1 MKRGVIV
8 VLCLLSVC
16 WLTDAFSAYH
26 HEGEIDSPQ
35 LLAAYE
41 ALAGTKL
48 DHCATC
54 HTGGEYVNSKDR
66 LVSLGSCQW
75 CHYSYGYEGTGNII
89 DTLNDYG
96 KDYLVNGRDVDAVS
110 AIAANDS
117 DGDGYSNQDE
127 IAALTYPGNAQ
138 DYPGLVTAPYRVYT
152 KAQLE
157 AMPTHTQ
164 FLLMNANR
172 QTDEYTEYAGPTMQF
187 LLGDAGAYPETT
199 GITVFAPDGFS
210 NYYPLVEDADPGLYH
225 VLGEYPQ
232 SIWYYSEE
240 ADISLNPE
248 DGWCDYSA
256 PANAGRNDLDPIVVP
271 DGLRMILA
279 HTRDGVNM
287 DPGVLTEDNKLDGEG
302 PFRVVPPQKNP
313 GPPDQ
318 RFTAENQEV
327 GWPYDDNA
335 DHNAG
340 SSIRSAT
347 IIRVEPLPEGTT
359 DIDVLEAGWN
369 YVDEGKIIVYGG
381 IAGGDQCPI
390 AMQKADGTLAMPCV
404 DHLGTRYQAYF
415 EPYENPQDTEG
426 RYWRMSSVYY
436 AAAGAR
442 NEICASTDAQANL
455 HIPCML
461 LDGTQQ
467 EVTLMFYVNP
477 EDPDSLYWNMSSGS

>member
-110 AIAANDS
+110 AIAATDS

-157 AMPTHTQ
+157 AMPTHT
-164 FLLMNANR
+164 
-172 QTDEYTEYAGPTMQF
+172 
-187 LLGDAGAYPETT
+187 
-199 GITVFAPDGFS
+199 
-210 NYYPLVEDADPGLYH
+210 
-225 VLGEYPQ
+225 
-232 SIWYYSEE
+232 
-240 ADISLNPE
+240 
-248 DGWCDYSA
+248 
-256 PANAGRNDLDPIVVP
+256 
-271 DGLRMILA
+271 
-279 HTRDGVNM
+279 
-287 DPGVLTEDNKLDGEG
+287 
-302 PFRVVPPQKNP
+302 
-313 GPPDQ
+313 
-318 RFTAENQEV
+318 
-327 GWPYDDNA
+327 
-335 DHNAG
+335 
-340 SSIRSAT
+340 SS
-347 IIRVEPLPEGTT
+347 
-359 DIDVLEAGWN
+359 
-369 YVDEGKIIVYGG
+369 
-381 IAGGDQCPI
+381 
-390 AMQKADGTLAMPCV
+390 
-404 DHLGTRYQAYF
+404 
-415 EPYENPQDTEG
+415 
-426 RYWRMSSVYY
+426 SS
-436 AAAGAR
+436 
-442 NEICASTDAQANL
+442 
-455 HIPCML
+455 
-461 LDGTQQ
+461 
-467 EVTLMFYVNP
+467 
-477 EDPDSLYWNMSSGS
+477 